1 MWPCMRLCPDLKSW
15 IVKTH
20 IFCALVICAPS
31 PYPLPLCSHT
41 LWRLWR
47 GDTSKRCRRSGHLG
61 TRNSASSESSAGG
74 KCVHDIRE
82 MQSTFNP
89 SPSKS
94 TTLSKKDLSCI
105 VARFIRTQSSQR
117 PRRSSELRLFHH
129 FSLGTSYS
137 KQLRGNFVPWQAFPN
152 VDDLTFWLL
161 YAEEKLLLEMKD
173 RTCSNTCSQM
183 DQIAVCII

>member
-1 MWPCMRLCPDLKSW
+1 MLQVPIHCLFAPTLSGDCGE
-15 IVKTH
+15 VTH
-20 IFCALVICAPS
+20 PSVAGEVVIWAQEIQ
-31 PYPLPLCSHT
+31 
-41 LWRLWR
+41 
-47 GDTSKRCRRSGHLG
+47 
-61 TRNSASSESSAGG
+61 ASSESSAGG

-117 PRRSSELRLFHH
+117 PRRSSELRVFHH

-183 DQIAVCII
+183 DQIAVCIR